1 MQKVIMT
8 TDEIIRDEKVQYYIN
23 REAVNI
29 YTLLSGT
36 IDEYKY
42 FAGKEIWPP
51 QQSRIIEQARFTYPP
66 LGKTFNKK
74 NKYK

>member
-1 MQKVIMT
+1 MT

-42 FAGKEIWPP
+42 FAGKEILPP
-51 QQSRIIEQARFTYPP
+51 QQSRNQ
-66 LGKTFNKK
+66 NKLDLLTLHLEK
-74 NKYK
+74 HLTKKINTNKDQ

>member
-1 MQKVIMT
+1 MT

-42 FAGKEIWPP
+42 FAGKEIT
-51 QQSRIIEQARFTYPP
+51 STA
-66 LGKTFNKK
+66 K
-74 NKYK
+74 

>member
-1 MQKVIMT
+1 MT
-8 TDEIIRDEKVQYYIN
+8 TDEIIRDEKVQYIN

-42 FAGKEIWPP
+42 FAGKEILPP

-66 LGKTFNKK
+66 LGKTFDKK